1 MADQTTSN
9 RASRMEKA
17 EGDRETEY
25 ENQEDGSRPSEGA
38 AHPGITNRSDDEESG
53 NQRRVPPRGHE
64 KGEENQ

>member
-17 EGDRETEY
+17 EGDRDTQETTQDDA
-25 ENQEDGSRPSEGA
+25 NRTSQGA
-38 AHPGITNRSDDEESG
+38 AHPGITNRSDEEESG